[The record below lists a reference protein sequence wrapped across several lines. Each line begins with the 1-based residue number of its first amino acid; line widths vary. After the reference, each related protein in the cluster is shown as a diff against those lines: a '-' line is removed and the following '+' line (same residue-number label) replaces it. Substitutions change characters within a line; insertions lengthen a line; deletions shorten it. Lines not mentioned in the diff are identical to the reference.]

1 LSIRCRNPRLVA
13 AAAGLFAVLCSLQ
26 SLGAALEVGAAESDV
41 ADSGGPMEPGEPRV
55 SMDLSRGW
63 RFRQADG
70 LSDVQSSAFDDSQW
84 TQVVV
89 PHTWNR
95 IGNEGTER
103 SALTNAVQG
112 VGWYRLR
119 FKTPASSA
127 MRRCFLQFDGVGAIA
142 DVWLNGHYIGKHAGA
157 FSRFRFDVST
167 AIKPSVENLLV
178 VRADN
183 SRPQPGS
190 TTENVIP
197 LSGDFFV
204 FGGIYR
210 GVALIFTDPVHVDM
224 LDYGGPGLYARTE
237 TRDPNSAA
245 VRVSAKLVNDG
256 SKPRTVMVGARIESD
271 AKVIVASESSRVSVA
286 PMQPVTI
293 DRTLHV
299 DRPRLWQGVK
309 DPYLYALI
317 MTVRSSEGQLLD
329 QVVQPLGVRSIS
341 IDADK
346 GLFLN
351 GEHLF
356 LKGASMHQDRPVKGW
371 AISHADQAQDF
382 ELLRDL
388 GANAVR
394 LAHYQHDQF
403 SYELA
408 DALGILVWAEIPLVN
423 KVSFDG
429 SSASAALAA
438 NARQQLT
445 ELIRQNYN
453 HPSIAVWS
461 IANEVDLTATQIKG
475 PSKAASLLKSLDLL
489 AKQEDP
495 SRFTTFAD
503 CCEQSVVAPRT
514 DAANVA
520 GAAVNGIAPRDAIV
534 GIADAVGYNR
544 YFGWYRGQFDDFGP
558 MLDEAH
564 ARHPALPIAVSEY
577 GAGAGL
583 TQHTDDPAGGS
594 INPHGRPH
602 PEEFQNLYHEA
613 SWNTLRSRG
622 YLWGVFI
629 WNMFDFSSD
638 SRREGDL
645 SDINEKGLVS
655 YDRQTRKDAFY
666 FYRANWSS
674 QPTLHLVGRR
684 YVDRAYSVID
694 VKAYSNAALSRL
706 WLNDRDQGTASCAGG
721 MCQWHSVHLLPGA
734 NELRATAEIGGT
746 ALIDTMQWTFSGS
759 TDSVRI
765 KAGDISGYAS
775 KDGDRYGSDTY
786 FSGGAAGGINAP
798 DSPVSQ
804 QIRVAAD
811 DFGLYDRFREGAF
824 SYRIPVSSGR
834 YRITLKFQE
843 PAAGAAG
850 AREFDV
856 LVNGKI
862 VLAHFDIF
870 AAAGGK
876 LKGVDREFEAASRDG
891 GLLIEFRPLKG
902 RALVSALSI
911 TPLDRH

>member
-1 LSIRCRNPRLVA
+1 
-13 AAAGLFAVLCSLQ
+13 
-26 SLGAALEVGAAESDV
+26 
-41 ADSGGPMEPGEPRV
+41 
-55 SMDLSRGW
+55 MDLSHGW

-70 LSDVQSSAFDDSQW
+70 LSDVQSGAFDDSQW
-84 TQVVV
+84 NQVDI

-95 IGNEGTER
+95 IGNEGIER

-119 FKTPASSA
+119 FTTPATSA
-127 MRRCFLQFDGVGAIA
+127 TKRYFLQFDGVGAIA
-142 DVWLNGHYIGKHAGA
+142 DVWLNGHYLGKHAGA
-157 FSRFRFDVST
+157 FSRFRFDASA
-167 AIKPSVENLLV
+167 AIKPSGENLLV

-210 GVALIFTDPVHVDM
+210 GVALIAADPVHVDL

-237 TRDPNSAA
+237 SRDSNSAA
-245 VRVSAKLVNDG
+245 VRVWAKLVNDG
-256 SKPRTVMVGARIESD
+256 SKSRTVIVETRIQSD

-286 PMQPVTI
+286 PMQPATI
-293 DRTLHV
+293 DATLHV
-299 DRPRLWQGVK
+299 GQPRLWQGVK
-309 DPYLYALI
+309 DPYLYELI
-317 MTVRSSEGQLLD
+317 MTVRSSQGQPLD
-329 QVVQPLGVRSIS
+329 QVVQPLGVRSLS

-346 GLFLN
+346 GLSLN

-394 LAHYQHDQF
+394 LAHYQHDQY

-408 DALGILVWAEIPLVN
+408 DALGVMVWAEIPLVN
-423 KVSFDG
+423 KMSFDG
-429 SSASAALAA
+429 SSANAAFAA

-453 HPSIAVWS
+453 HPSIAFWS
-461 IANEVDLTATQIKG
+461 IANEIDLTATQIKG
-475 PSKAASLLKSLDLL
+475 PSRVAPLLKSLDLL

-503 CCEQSVVAPRT
+503 CCEQP
-514 DAANVA
+514 VA
-520 GAAVNGIAPRDAIV
+520 GSAPRDAIV

-544 YFGWYRGQFDDFGP
+544 YFGWYYGQFDDFGA

-564 ARHPALPIAVSEY
+564 ARHPAVPIAVSEY
-577 GAGAGL
+577 GAGAAL
-583 TQHTDDPAGGS
+583 TQHTDDPAGGT

-602 PEEFQNLYHEA
+602 PEEFQNLYHER
-613 SWNTLRSRG
+613 SWATLRSRG

-645 SDINEKGLVS
+645 TDINEKGLVS

-674 QPTLHLVGRR
+674 QPTLHLIGRR
-684 YVDRAYSVID
+684 YIDRAYGVVD
-694 VKAYSNAALSRL
+694 VKAYSNAALARL
-706 WLNDRDQGTASCAGG
+706 WLNGRDLGTASCTGG
-721 MCQWHSVHLLPGA
+721 MCEWHSVHLLPGT
-734 NELRATAEIGGT
+734 NDLRATADIGGT

-765 KAGDISGYAS
+765 KAGDISGYQS
-775 KDGDRYGSDTY
+775 KDGNRYGSDSY
-786 FSGGAAGGINAP
+786 FSGGAAGAVNAP
-798 DSPVSQ
+798 DSPLSQ
-804 QIRVAAD
+804 RITVAAD
-811 DFGLYDRFREGAF
+811 DSGLYDRFREGAF

-834 YRITLKFQE
+834 YRVTLKFQE

-850 AREFDV
+850 ARQFDV

-862 VLAHFDIF
+862 MLAHFDIF

-876 LKGVDREFEAASRDG
+876 LKGVDREFDAACGDG
-891 GLLIEFRPLKG
+891 GLLIEFRPLRG
-902 RALVSALSI
+902 GALVAALSI

>member
-1 LSIRCRNPRLVA
+1 
-13 AAAGLFAVLCSLQ
+13 LFAVLCDLQ
-26 SLGAALEVGAAESDV
+26 SLGAALVAGAAASDAA

-55 SMDLSRGW
+55 SLDLSRGW
-63 RFRQADG
+63 RFRQGAG

-84 TQVVV
+84 IQVEV

-103 SALTNAVQG
+103 SALTNTVQG

-119 FKTPASSA
+119 FTTPAASA
-127 MRRCFLQFDGVGAIA
+127 TRRYFLQFDGVGAVA
-142 DVWLNGHYIGKHAGA
+142 DVWLNGHYLGKHAGA
-157 FSRFRFDVST
+157 FSRFRLDASAAV
-167 AIKPSVENLLV
+167 KPSGENLLV

-210 GVALIFTDPVHVDM
+210 GVTLISTDLVHVDM

-237 TRDPNSAA
+237 TCDSNAAA
-245 VRVSAKLVNDG
+245 VRVSAKLVDDG
-256 SKPRTVMVGARIESD
+256 SKPRTVIVGTRIESD
-271 AKVIVASESSRVSVA
+271 AKVIVASESSRVSVS
-286 PMQPVTI
+286 PQQPARI
-293 DRTLHV
+293 DNTLHIGH
-299 DRPRLWQGVK
+299 PRLWQAEK
-309 DPYLYALI
+309 DPYLYELI
-317 MTVRSSEGQLLD
+317 MTVRSSQGVLLD
-329 QVVQPLGVRSIS
+329 EVVQPLGVRSLG

-346 GLFLN
+346 GLILN
-351 GEHLF
+351 GTHLF

-408 DALGILVWAEIPLVN
+408 DALGIMVWAEIPLVN

-429 SSASAALAA
+429 SSASAAFAA
-438 NARQQLT
+438 NASQQLT

-461 IANEVDLTATQIKG
+461 IANEIDLTATQTKG
-475 PSKAASLLKSLDLL
+475 PSKVAPLLKSLDLL

-495 SRFTTFAD
+495 GRFTTFAD
-503 CCEQSVVAPRT
+503 CCEQPVA
-514 DAANVA
+514 D
-520 GAAVNGIAPRDAIV
+520 IAPRDAIV

-544 YFGWYRGQFDDFGP
+544 YFGWYRGRFDDFGA

-577 GAGAGL
+577 GAGAAL

-602 PEEFQNLYHEA
+602 PEEYQNLYHEA

-622 YLWGVFI
+622 YLWAVFI

-645 SDINEKGLVS
+645 TDINEKGLVS

-684 YVDRAYSVID
+684 YVDRAYSVVD
-694 VKAYSNAALSRL
+694 VKAYSNAAQSRL
-706 WLNDRDQGTASCAGG
+706 WLNERDQGTTPCTGG
-721 MCQWHSVHLLPGA
+721 ICQWRSVRLEPGK
-734 NELRATAEIGGT
+734 NELRAAADIAGT
-746 ALIDTMQWTFSGS
+746 VLIDTMQWTFSGS
-759 TDSVRI
+759 MGSVRI
-765 KAGDISGYAS
+765 KAGDISGYVS
-775 KDGDRYGSDTY
+775 KEGDRYGSDTY

-798 DSPVSQ
+798 DSPTPDR
-804 QIRVAAD
+804 IRVAAD

-824 SYRIPVSSGR
+824 SYRIPASSGR
-834 YRITLKFQE
+834 YRVTLKFQE
-843 PAAGAAG
+843 PAVDTAG

-862 VLAHFDIF
+862 MLGRFDVF

-876 LKGVDREFEAASRDG
+876 LKGVDRVFDADSRDG
-891 GLLIEFRPLKG
+891 DILIEFRPLKG
-902 RALVSALSI
+902 SALVSALSI